1 MSRYAAIREEI
12 GTDTM
17 DCDIGGYKNARG
29 EVNEDGNVSPELQN
43 TALYRKITAL
53 IFHR

>member
-17 DCDIGGYKNARG
+17 DCDIGGIKVRG
-29 EVNEDGNVSPELQN
+29 EVNEDGNVSPGLQN
-43 TALYRKITAL
+43 TALCREITAL